1 LPTSFF
7 RDDQSSGGSRV
18 SGIRCWIVAAAVALA
33 APHVA
38 GACTGITL
46 KADDGST
53 VFART
58 MELGGGLVPW
68 GLVVVPRG
76 TSYAGSTPSG
86 RPGLEW
92 TAKYAFTGANASGLP
107 YVADGVNEAG
117 LATGA
122 FMFAHYAEYQK
133 VTESDA
139 EKTLAS
145 FELPTWILSNFA
157 TVAEVKE
164 GLSKIKVADVTFD
177 APGWGGGAPFH
188 WFVIDETGAAVVV
201 EYVGGELNIHDN
213 PIGVITNAP
222 TFDWHLTNL
231 KSYVNLSPQDVPE
244 LELGS
249 LSLSEF
255 GHGTGLHGLPGDFT
269 PPSRFVR
276 AAFLKT
282 AAVPGKTAAEA
293 VTRAFHVLNQFDIPL
308 GTVRGAG
315 PAGQPMLEQ
324 TDWTSAS
331 DLANRRY
338 YIHTVETRRVH
349 VIDLKKAPLDAA
361 EPFNVALPT
370 EETFVDLTPAAG
382 GE

>member
-1 LPTSFF
+1 
-7 RDDQSSGGSRV
+7 V
-18 SGIRCWIVAAAVALA
+18 SGIRCWIIVAAVAAAAVAPYGA
-33 APHVA
+33 R
-38 GACTGITL
+38 ACTGITL

-58 MELGGGLVPW
+58 MELGGGLVQW
-68 GLVVVPRG
+68 GLGVVPRG
-76 TSYAGSTPSG
+76 TSYVGSTPSG
-86 RPGLEW
+86 KPGLKW
-92 TAKYAFTGANASGLP
+92 TAKYAFTGANTFGLP
-107 YVADGVNEAG
+107 HVADGVNEAG
-117 LATGA
+117 LATGV

-133 VTESDA
+133 VTEREA
-139 EKTLAS
+139 GKTLAS
-145 FELPTWILSNFA
+145 FELTTWILSTCA

-164 GLSKIKVADVTFD
+164 ALPQIKVANVTFE

-188 WFVIDETGAAVVV
+188 WFVVDESGAAVVV

-213 PIGVITNAP
+213 PLGVITNAP

-231 KSYVNLSPQDVPE
+231 KGYVNLSPRDAPE
-244 LELGS
+244 LALGA
-249 LSLSEF
+249 LTLTEF

-276 AAFLKT
+276 AAFLKA
-282 AAVPGKTAAEA
+282 AAVPGKTADEA
-293 VTRAFHVLNQFDIPL
+293 VVQAFHVLNQFDIPL

-338 YIHTVETRRVH
+338 YIHTVDTRRIQM
-349 VIDLKKAPLDAA
+349 IDLMNAPLDAA
-361 EPFNVALPT
+361 EPFNVPLPT

-382 GE
+382 GQ

>member
-1 LPTSFF
+1 
-7 RDDQSSGGSRV
+7 V
-18 SGIRCWIVAAAVALA
+18 SGIRCWIVAGAVALA
-33 APHVA
+33 AAAPYYA
-38 GACTGITL
+38 AACTGITL
-46 KADDGST
+46 TADDGST

-58 MELGGGLVPW
+58 MELGGGLVQW
-68 GLVVVPRG
+68 GLGVVPRG
-76 TSYAGSTPSG
+76 TAYVGSTPSG
-86 RPGLEW
+86 KPGLEW

-117 LATGA
+117 LATGV

-139 EKTLAS
+139 DETLAS
-145 FELPTWILSNFA
+145 FELATWILSNCA

-164 GLSKIKVADVTFD
+164 ELPQIRVANVAFD

-188 WFVIDETGAAVVV
+188 WFVVDETGAAVVV

-213 PIGVITNAP
+213 PLGVITNAP

-231 KSYVNLSPQDVPE
+231 KGYVNLSPQDVPE
-244 LELGS
+244 LKLGS
-249 LSLSEF
+249 LSVTEF

-282 AAVPGKTAAEA
+282 AAVPGKTADEA
-293 VTRAFHVLNQFDIPL
+293 VVQAFHVLNQFDIAL

-338 YIHTVETRRVH
+338 YIHTADTRCIH
-349 VIDLKKAPLDAA
+349 MIDLKKAPVDAA
-361 EPFNVALPT
+361 EPINVALPT
-370 EETFVDLTPAAG
+370 EETFVDLTPTAAAP
-382 GE
+382 

>member
-1 LPTSFF
+1 MKGIKVRAL
-7 RDDQSSGGSRV
+7 V
-18 SGIRCWIVAAAVALA
+18 SAAVLAAAA
-33 APHVA
+33 APYFA
-38 GACTGITL
+38 DGCTGITL
-46 KADDGST
+46 KAEDGSV

-58 MELGGGLVPW
+58 MELGGALVEW

-76 TSYAGSTPSG
+76 TSYVGSTPSG
-86 RPGLEW
+86 KPGLEW

-133 VTESDA
+133 VTERDA
-139 EKTLAS
+139 DRTLAS

-164 GLSKIKVADVTFD
+164 GLSKIKVADVTFE

-188 WFVIDETGAAVVV
+188 WLVVDESGAAIVV

-213 PIGVITNAP
+213 PVGVITNAP

-231 KSYVNLSPQDVPE
+231 KGYVNLSPQDVPE
-244 LELGS
+244 LKLGS
-249 LSLSEF
+249 LSLTEF

-276 AAFLKT
+276 AAFLKSSV
-282 AAVPGKTAAEA
+282 VPVKTADDA
-293 VTRAFHVLNQFDIPL
+293 VVQAFHVLNQFDIPM
-308 GTVRGAG
+308 GSVRGAG
-315 PAGQPMLEQ
+315 PAGQPIYEQ

-338 YIHTVETRRVH
+338 YIHTVDTRRIH
-349 VIDLKKAPLDAA
+349 VIDLTRSPLDAA
-361 EPFNVALPT
+361 EHINVPLPQ
-370 EETFVDLTPAAG
+370 EEEFVDLTPAAS
-382 GE
+382 E

>member
-1 LPTSFF
+1 
-7 RDDQSSGGSRV
+7 V
-18 SGIRCWIVAAAVALA
+18 SGIRCWIVMAAVALA
-33 APHVA
+33 AAAPHGA

-46 KADDGST
+46 EAEDGST

-58 MELGGGLVPW
+58 MELGGGLVQW
-68 GLVVVPRG
+68 GLGFVPRG
-76 TSYAGSTPSG
+76 TAYVGSTPSG
-86 RPGLEW
+86 KPGLEW
-92 TAKYAFTGANASGLP
+92 TAKYAFTGANTFGLP
-107 YVADGVNEAG
+107 HVADGVNEAG
-117 LATGA
+117 LATGV
-122 FMFAHYAEYQK
+122 FMFAHYAAYQE

-139 EKTLAS
+139 DKTLAP
-145 FELPTWILSNFA
+145 FELATWILSSNA

-164 GLSKIKVADVTFD
+164 GLPKIKVAEVTFE

-188 WFVIDETGAAVVV
+188 WFVVDESGEAVVV

-213 PIGVITNAP
+213 PLGVITNAP
-222 TFDWHLTNL
+222 TFDWHITNL

-244 LELGS
+244 LKLGS
-249 LSLSEF
+249 LSVTEF

-282 AAVPGKTAAEA
+282 AAVPGKTADEA
-293 VTRAFHVLNQFDIPL
+293 VVQAFHVLNQFDIPL

-338 YIHTVETRRVH
+338 YIHTVDTRCIH
-349 VIDLKKAPLDAA
+349 MIDLKRSPLDAA

-382 GE
+382 GQ